1 MIILKKQRGSYTIE
15 AAIYLPIIICML
27 FQSVGIAIDF
37 WQQSRKREVCEELQ
51 TLDIVK
57 EFYGYQILDEIGKEI
72 LND

>member
-1 MIILKKQRGSYTIE
+1 MIILKKQKGSYTIE
-15 AAIYLPIIICML
+15 AAIYIPIIICML
-27 FQSVGIAIDF
+27 FQSIGIAIDF
-37 WQQSRKREVCEELQ
+37 WQQSRNREVCEELQ

>member
-15 AAIYLPIIICML
+15 AAIYIPIIICML
-27 FQSVGIAIDF
+27 FQSIGIAIDF
-37 WQQSRKREVCEELQ
+37 WQQSRNREVCEELQ

-72 LND
+72 LDD

>member
-15 AAIYLPIIICML
+15 AAIYIPIIICML
-27 FQSVGIAIDF
+27 FQSIGIAIDF
-37 WQQSRKREVCEELQ
+37 WQQSRSREVCEELQ

-72 LND
+72 LDD